1 MKDFGGNYLIFLLIY
16 LAKDYIVV
24 IEIKYIFELILVLD
38 GFNFKVIKWFV
49 LIFRN
54 VCSIM
59 YRFFMS
65 KKLMI
70 SFLGYIVLVVF
81 VMIDFIVFF
90 GKGIE

>member
-1 MKDFGGNYLIFLLIY
+1 MIY